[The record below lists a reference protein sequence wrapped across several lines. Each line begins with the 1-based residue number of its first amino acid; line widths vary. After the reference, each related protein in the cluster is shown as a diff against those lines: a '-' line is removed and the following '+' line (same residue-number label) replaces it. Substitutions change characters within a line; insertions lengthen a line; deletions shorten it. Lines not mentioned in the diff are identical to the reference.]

1 MIAYQV
7 PIGGYRRQ
15 QARHHGRV
23 AAAGQGD
30 GQMVDETDG
39 QHARQEKGQGVLQG
53 APRAQGHPQ
62 DHDDEKGLG
71 RRPGAGGAA
80 RQDPRRAVQQRT
92 IREDKVFPCGV
103 IACVAHDGE
112 SQVRYVE

>member
-1 MIAYQV
+1 MMIAYQV

-39 QHARQEKGQGVLQG
+39 QNARQKRWQTHRPL
-53 APRAQGHPQ
+53 RLAQQEHG
-62 DHDDEKGLG
+62 
-71 RRPGAGGAA
+71 
-80 RQDPRRAVQQRT
+80 
-92 IREDKVFPCGV
+92 
-103 IACVAHDGE
+103 
-112 SQVRYVE
+112 